1 MRTQRYAIAAVV
13 LAASTILMSC
23 GSDNDSNPSD
33 NSGAP
38 VVADST
44 IALNTLP
51 IADTLPVAETT
62 LP

>member
-1 MRTQRYAIAAVV
+1 MRTNRFAIAGVALV
-13 LAASTILMSC
+13 ASTFMISC
-23 GSDNDSNPSD
+23 SSDDNNAPA

-44 IALNTLP
+44 IAGSVPVDSTLDVST
-51 IADTLPVAETT
+51 ATT